1 MEPRRELGP
10 RRLGALA
17 LLSVVA
23 ALAVL
28 PFATGAG
35 ASPPPTSPPPTT
47 STTIPTGPTTPLPA
61 ETGTAPFRVYWVGIP
76 PQLET
81 YNRLNSGTPNSTI
94 RIFNKAGQLAIYGN
108 TSVLYL
114 LPQLL
119 PHGPC
124 RPDVS
129 PRAKPCSTPA
139 LFTLG
144 ESLYAQS
151 CSGCHGVTAD
161 GVPPT
166 LTPKGGG
173 FPVLRHVGPATI
185 DFWIESGRMPA
196 VATNITQPVRRPARL
211 DHLQALAIA
220 TYLNTLWPATPYIP
234 QVNLEGASLSD
245 GAQLF
250 AANCAACHT
259 ISGDGDALAN
269 STFAPSLRD
278 IPATQVAEALRT
290 GPANMP
296 IFTGNLTDAQ
306 LRDVVAYVVERIEH
320 PQNPGGAGLGGLG
333 PVGEGFVGLAL
344 GVGLLALIGFWIGD
358 RS

>member
-1 MEPRRELGP
+1 VAARRTSGP
-10 RRLGALA
+10 KRLGALA
-17 LLSVVA
+17 LLGVVA
-23 ALAVL
+23 SLAVL
-28 PFATGAG
+28 PFAAGAG
-35 ASPPPTSPPPTT
+35 AAPPTT
-47 STTIPTGPTTPLPA
+47 STTGAPGSPPSTTSTTFPAGSVPPPSAVATPTPLNV
-61 ETGTAPFRVYWVGIP
+61 PFKAYWVGIP
-76 PQLET
+76 PQLER
-81 YNRLNSGTPNSTI
+81 YNRLNSGMANATI

-119 PHGPC
+119 QHTYT
-124 RPDVS
+124 
-129 PRAKPCSTPA
+129 TPA
-139 LFTLG
+139 LFSLG
-144 ESLYAQS
+144 ETLYAQN
-151 CSGCHGVTAD
+151 CSGCHGVVAN
-161 GVPPT
+161 GVPPA

-173 FPVLRHVGPATI
+173 FPDLQHVGPATI

-196 VATNITQPVRRPARL
+196 VATNITQPIRRPARL
-211 DHLQALAIA
+211 NHLQALAIA
-220 TYLNTLWPATPYIP
+220 TFLNTLWPATPYVP

-245 GAQLF
+245 GATLF
-250 AANCAACHT
+250 AENCAACHT
-259 ISGDGDALAN
+259 ITGDGDALAN

-344 GVGLLALIGFWIGD
+344 GVGLLALIGFWVGD

>member
-1 MEPRRELGP
+1 MGARHTPRP
-10 RRLGALA
+10 SRLGALA
-17 LLSVVA
+17 LLGVVA
-23 ALAVL
+23 GLAVL
-28 PFATGAG
+28 PFAASAG
-35 ASPPPTSPPPTT
+35 ATSPPGST
-47 STTIPTGPTTPLPA
+47 STTSPPTTTTTYAPGSVPPSNA
-61 ETGTAPFRVYWVGIP
+61 VPTAPAPLNVPYKITWVGIP
-76 PQLET
+76 RQLEP
-81 YNRLNSGTPNSTI
+81 YNRLNSGMANATI

-119 PHGPC
+119 QHTY
-124 RPDVS
+124 
-129 PRAKPCSTPA
+129 STPA
-139 LFTLG
+139 LFALG
-144 ESLYAQS
+144 ESLYAQN
-151 CSGCHGVTAD
+151 CSVCHGVTAD
-161 GVPPT
+161 GVPPA

-173 FPVLRHVGPATI
+173 FPVLQHVGPATI

-196 VATNITQPVRRPARL
+196 VATNETQPVRRPARL
-211 DHLQALAIA
+211 NHLQALAIA
-220 TYLNTLWPATPYIP
+220 TFLNTLWPATPYVP
-234 QVNLEGASLSD
+234 QVNLQGASLSD

-259 ISGDGDALAN
+259 ITGDGDALAN

-306 LRDVVAYVVERIEH
+306 VRDVVAYVVERIEH